1 MFPRERLLLPG
12 AASQKKIQPVTLGA
26 NETVWAIVAS
36 LHTRHRLHRNQA
48 MSPGCYLIELG
59 KLEIRARKLFVAAIP
74 RLHDLLKSNS

>member
-1 MFPRERLLLPG
+1 
-12 AASQKKIQPVTLGA
+12 VTGSCYLA
-26 NETVWAIVAS
+26 PHPKEDPTRNETVWAIVAS

-48 MSPGCYLIELG
+48 MSPGCYLIELV